1 MSVEPEQQT
10 EFEGEECRN
19 AREYALQRVEEEAG
33 EILKSED
40 LAEEYQCTQGHMQT
54 VLREL
59 AKDGEIKRVGWG
71 RYAAIPAD
79 EPDEEGGEEVSE
91 DEDEGVGVPSAGGG
105 VRLQGIGTGE
115 ERREDED
122 GEEPIQ
128 CPEDGCEYEGFS
140 AEGLRKHSNAVRN
153 HDWEDIKDEI
163 DMEELDD
170 FERSEDVH
178 EEGMVTE
185 EELQMQR
192 PGSGRSVEEEE
203 SEDDHGDDL
212 DDDRAE
218 DLESEQDG
226 EIVEDVTETTSK
238 GIPLPVSSTVLI
250 VAVAVGIGALWLFM
264 RSNSGGSQEQQSQQE
279 QQGGLDPF
287 EDGGLIP

>member
-71 RYAAIPAD
+71 RYAAIPAGEGSE
-79 EPDEEGGEEVSE
+79 EPDAEADEEEEEG
-91 DEDEGVGVPSAGGG
+91 DELPSVGGG
-105 VRLQGIGTGE
+105 VRSQGIGTRV
-115 ERREDED
+115 ERPEDED
-122 GEEPIQ
+122 ADEPIQ
-128 CPEDGCEYEGFS
+128 CPEERCEYEGFS
-140 AEGLRKHSNAVRN
+140 VDGLRKHSNAVRS

-163 DMEELDD
+163 DVEELDD
-170 FERSEDVH
+170 YERSEDVH
-178 EEGMVTE
+178 GESMVTE

-192 PGSGRSVEEEE
+192 PAGARSADQEEE
-203 SEDDHGDDL
+203 SEDDQGDDV
-212 DDDRAE
+212 DD
-218 DLESEQDG
+218 EQ
-226 EIVEDVTETTSK
+226 EALPVEEDVEEDVK
-238 GIPLPVSSTVLI
+238 GIPLPVSKGTLVLGI
-250 VAVAVGIGALWLFM
+250 GVAVGGFLLWKWM
-264 RSNSGGSQEQQSQQE
+264 NEQQMRGTHQNPQDEQNQQ
-279 QQGGLDPF
+279 LDGF
-287 EDGGLIP
+287 SKESGLI